1 MREDAMKIIVPALI
15 VLSLLVSVSYCWAN
29 EAALKE
35 AYSLYYKG
43 QKEAAV
49 KMIEEYVKENPDP
62 AAYYFLGYA
71 YYEMKDM
78 NKSRECFSESFRLKS
93 FYSPVSPKETQ

>member
-1 MREDAMKIIVPALI
+1 MKVIVPALI
-15 VLSLLVSVSYCWAN
+15 IFSLLVSISYCRAD

-43 QKEAAV
+43 QKQAAV
-49 KMIEEYVKENPDP
+49 KVIEEYVKENPDP
-62 AAYYFLGYA
+62 GAYYFLGYA

-78 NKSRECFSESFRLKS
+78 NKSREYFSESFRLKS
-93 FYSPVSPKETQ
+93 FYSPIPPKESQ